1 MGAYLLALR
10 LGIRRDAA
18 ILAGAVFA
26 FAPARLFRISQLH
39 LTTIQWVPFTLAFLH
54 TYLESGK
61 PRDLRLAIAF
71 FTLQVLTSGHGA
83 VFVIVAAAA
92 LIVYRLFFSASRA
105 LHASFRLKPEATRV

>member
-1 MGAYLLALR
+1 M
-10 LGIRRDAA
+10 RRDAA

-54 TYLESGK
+54 TYLDSRK

-92 LIVYRLFFSASRA
+92 LIVYRLA
-105 LHASFRLKPEATRV
+105 LREPIEPDATREGRRTARESCSSSRPC